1 MISNERIQELI
12 QAFFEDHDHGREA
25 MQNATVAENICFI
38 DYLEEHCIPKAKEI
52 NNEDDLKMFTEYVI
66 HFRMLTLEKILNL
79 DKMWI
84 VVSQG
89 TSHFYAHDKDAIV
102 LVDISGA
109 DYLIG
114 NLAEQNFDVEIREIT
129 GDDFIALVEDM
140 QRLGFQNIQFTD
152 GRLRPLVI
160 PRDTIFKTEKSETTI
175 NPDLYIES
183 LIFLQHVAKFRKEDK
198 NIAVQENS
206 PLTLALQKATL
217 LVPAIVQSR
226 DGDQMQVKYPFLNTN
241 VEGQKILPVLTDHK
255 EYDYFVNTPLMKD
268 YASLDDDKKVCIELP
283 FVEVYRIFKTDNLFA
298 IAINPVGI
306 NLVINREVM
315 GVATKNI
322 ELHNNPNILVER
334 NGEEVDYDDNE
345 EVEEE
350 APSNRY
356 KDEETSDLR
365 KKVLEHFI
373 ETQKGVI
380 EKHKDDTSE
389 EGQEKLKKAQQKLAE
404 FEKQLEA
411 LND

>member
-1 MISNERIQELI
+1 
-12 QAFFEDHDHGREA
+12 
-25 MQNATVAENICFI
+25 
-38 DYLEEHCIPKAKEI
+38 
-52 NNEDDLKMFTEYVI
+52 
-66 HFRMLTLEKILNL
+66 
-79 DKMWI
+79 
-84 VVSQG
+84 
-89 TSHFYAHDKDAIV
+89 
-102 LVDISGA
+102 
-109 DYLIG
+109 
-114 NLAEQNFDVEIREIT
+114 
-129 GDDFIALVEDM
+129 
-140 QRLGFQNIQFTD
+140 
-152 GRLRPLVI
+152 
-160 PRDTIFKTEKSETTI
+160 
-175 NPDLYIES
+175 
-183 LIFLQHVAKFRKEDK
+183 
-198 NIAVQENS
+198 
-206 PLTLALQKATL
+206 
-217 LVPAIVQSR
+217 
-226 DGDQMQVKYPFLNTN
+226 
-241 VEGQKILPVLTDHK
+241 
-255 EYDYFVNTPLMKD
+255 MKD

-306 NLVINREVM
+306 NLVINRDVM

-322 ELHNNPNILVER
+322 ELHNNPNVLVER

>member
-102 LVDISGA
+102 LVDTSGA

-217 LVPAIVQSR
+217 LVPAIV
-226 DGDQMQVKYPFLNTN
+226 
-241 VEGQKILPVLTDHK
+241 PVLTDHK

-315 GVATKNI
+315 AVVTKNI